1 MTKKPDWVE
10 IAERKT
16 TGEFITVIDRDA
28 KMTNREWLFAMS
40 NRELAEFILCPMIK
54 PEIARSMWKL
64 CAACPGKTKCT
75 GEKPCPGAF
84 AAWLEAEAE

>member
-1 MTKKPDWVE
+1 MTKKIDWVE

-54 PEIARSMWKL
+54 PEIAPLNVETLRGMSRQDEMHR
-64 CAACPGKTKCT
+64 
-75 GEKPCPGAF
+75 GEAVSGCVCRMA
-84 AAWLEAEAE
+84 